1 MPATRDGKMWRSQF
15 YYKDWQGV
23 SHKKNKR
30 GFRTKAEAEQ
40 WERDFLQQQQRNL
53 DINFENFVQIYYE
66 DMEHRLRENTMRTKK
81 FIIDL
86 KIIPYFKN
94 KKMNEIKASDVRA
107 WQNALM
113 KKGYSQTY
121 LKTLHNQLSA
131 IFNHAVRYYELRSNP
146 AAKVGNMGS
155 EEHKEMLFWT
165 KEEYKLF
172 AEEMMDKP
180 LSYYAF
186 QLLYWCGIRSGEL
199 LALTPADFNF
209 KKKTLRINKSYQRLQ
224 GKDVITTPKTKNSI
238 RTVVMPQFLCDEMQD
253 CLKLYYS
260 LKPDDRIFPVTK
272 YYLNHE
278 MERGCKACGVKKI
291 RVHDLRHPYVK
302 PTTKKFIT
310 FFEVFRAAS

>member
-1 MPATRDGKMWRSQF
+1 MFAGASLDENSGAFCELKANF
-15 YYKDWQGV
+15 
-23 SHKKNKR
+23 
-30 GFRTKAEAEQ
+30 FRLILTKA
-40 WERDFLQQQQRNL
+40 
-53 DINFENFVQIYYE
+53 
-66 DMEHRLRENTMRTKK
+66 
-81 FIIDL
+81 
-86 KIIPYFKN
+86 
-94 KKMNEIKASDVRA
+94 
-107 WQNALM
+107 
-113 KKGYSQTY
+113 
-121 LKTLHNQLSA
+121 
-131 IFNHAVRYYELRSNP
+131 
-146 AAKVGNMGS
+146 
-155 EEHKEMLFWT
+155 
-165 KEEYKLF
+165 
-172 AEEMMDKP
+172 
-180 LSYYAF
+180 
-186 QLLYWCGIRSGEL
+186 EL